1 MYTLIKGEKR
11 HIAMEVSRRSSQEF
25 VIDVATYDVEGIQ
38 SGTCEMD
45 QEQKIVYFLI
55 DTANEGFIKGNKYI
69 AEFTVTIV
77 GMEKI
82 IKGKVVVHIT

>member
-1 MYTLIKGEKR
+1 
-11 HIAMEVSRRSSQEF
+11 MEVSRKSQEAF
-25 VIDVATYDVEGIQ
+25 SIDSATYDVEGIQ
-38 SGTCEMD
+38 SGACEID

-55 DTANEGFIKGNKYI
+55 DTTTVEFEKGNMYI